1 MSESSEGIWANI
13 GKIGVII
20 GLLLGVHQVYINF
33 IKTEVSVQGEGWCQ
47 PTYLPGSLFQSLKI
61 EQAFPTTD
69 QIENSLPKEL
79 DSKYQVASTISKL
92 NSSQKT
98 RLEEAVSDLKSIR
111 SYCTFTV
118 FNDSSKEAQDIK
130 FELPREGIYFIDRLG
145 EEPNEAQFKKVIP
158 IGKLNPGGR
167 VGISTWHQGYTA
179 HEPFDSEYADFR
191 ITHTQGIGKVEFLSR
206 NTTAIGWL
214 YERHPYIS
222 LILFTGVLFLVG
234 WIATSIE
241 RSNAQEKAK
250 KELEKKAAQE
260 KETEEAKTKATSEAT
275 PVRLSVFSL
284 KVAALQVHQ
293 FTRL

>member
-1 MSESSEGIWANI
+1 MTEASQGIWATI

-79 DSKYQVASTISKL
+79 DSKYQVASTINKL

-130 FELPREGIYFIDRLG
+130 FELPREGIYFIERLG
-145 EEPNEAQFKKVIP
+145 EEPKEAQFKKVIP
-158 IGKLNPGGR
+158 IGKLNPGEK
-167 VGISTWHQGYTA
+167 VSISTWHQGYSA
-179 HEPFDSEYADFR
+179 HEPFDYEHADFR

-206 NTTAIGWL
+206 NTTSIGWF
-214 YERHPYIS
+214 YERHPYLS
-222 LILFTGVLFLVG
+222 LLLFVCILVAAVWFGV
-234 WIATSIE
+234 SIE
-241 RSNAQEKAK
+241 RSDAQEKAK
-250 KELEKKAAQE
+250 KQAEKK
-260 KETEEAKTKATSEAT
+260 KEEEEATVTNTEAVSVTDST
-275 PVRLSVFSL
+275 PPSPS
-284 KVAALQVHQ
+284 
-293 FTRL
+293 